1 MNIINEF
8 WTHLVIFEKIL
19 FVIAIIATLLFLLQ
33 TIMIFI
39 GGGDIDDLAAFGD
52 ADEAIGHDDG
62 VDSQYLTLK
71 NLIAFFTM
79 FGWIG
84 LACFKNGMSYL
95 PTILIATLAGVTMV
109 AIMMFLFKSISKLK
123 YDSTLKLEH
132 AIGKKGTVYLTIP
145 ASSNGLGKINIRINN
160 ALLELDAM
168 TNDKKDIA
176 NGALVEVTEIL
187 GNNTLLVTKIN

>member
-8 WTHLVIFEKIL
+8 WSHLVIFEKIL

-33 TIMIFI
+33 TIMIFL
-39 GGGDIDDLAAFGD
+39 GGDIDDASAFGD

-95 PTILIATLAGVTMV
+95 PTIIIASIAGVTMV

-123 YDSTLKLEH
+123 YDGTLKLDK

-145 ASSNGLGKINIRINN
+145 ANNNGLGKINIKINN
-160 ALLELDAM
+160 ALLELDAI

-176 NGALVEVTEIL
+176 NGTLVEVIEIV
-187 GNNTLLVTKIN
+187 GNNTLLVSKIN